1 MLPGELAAKRPS
13 ITDSSPSSTPAA
25 GTRATTRRAS
35 SVSVPVLSRQITS
48 VEASDSTALSCWLRA
63 PRRAI
68 RIVATA
74 NVTPTRS
81 TRPSGTMV
89 MTPATAV
96 DTDSR
101 SGTSCSMSD
110 QPSSTPKG
118 TIAMPRIST
127 RRSRASSSGERGWRN
142 SRASPTRRSAYVSGP
157 TASAT

>member
-13 ITDSSPSSTPAA
+13 DHRELPSSMPAA
-25 GTRATTRRAS
+25 GTSATTRRAS

-48 VEASDSTALSCWLRA
+48 VDASDSTALSCWLRA

-74 NVTPTRS
+74 YVTATSS
-81 TRPSGTMV
+81 TRPSGTIV

-101 SGTSCSMSD
+101 NGLSCSMSD
-110 QPSSTPKG
+110 QPSSTPQG
-118 TIAMPRIST
+118 IMAIPRIST

-142 SRASPTRRSAYVSGP
+142 SRASPTRRSA
-157 TASAT
+157 